1 MQLKIVYCIQ
11 QYAVIHQLDAGMNCT
26 TTLVTKS
33 LFYEYNTRSNFLV
46 LHADPRCIE
55 VQIQLSYTMMAMDG
69 WLYVYDKGAR
79 QPKLV
84 FGIQLLVV
92 V

>member
-55 VQIQLSYTMMAMDG
+55 VQIQLPYTMMAMDG
-69 WLYVYDKGAR
+69 CMCMTKGLDNQSWYLAYNY
-79 QPKLV
+79 
-84 FGIQLLVV
+84 
-92 V
+92 